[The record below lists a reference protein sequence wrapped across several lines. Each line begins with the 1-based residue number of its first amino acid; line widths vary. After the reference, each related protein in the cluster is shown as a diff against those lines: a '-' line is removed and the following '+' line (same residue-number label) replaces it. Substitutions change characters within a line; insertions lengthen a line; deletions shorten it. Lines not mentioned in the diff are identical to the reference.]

1 MKLLTQMIKMI
12 GFGFFYLKEV
22 VVSNVRVAAD
32 IVTPQHLMK
41 PEILEVDVSN
51 LTPRQLF
58 VASNLITM
66 TPGTLS
72 LDVVDDTLFI
82 HSMYCVDKVADADAL
97 VKNYVNRVRD
107 VF

>member
-1 MKLLTQMIKMI
+1 MNGLTKIIKVI

-22 VVSNVRVAAD
+22 VVSNVRVAGD

-41 PEILEVDVSN
+41 PAILEVDVSN

-72 LDVVDDTLFI
+72 LDVVNNILYI
-82 HSMYCVDKVADADAL
+82 HSMYCVDKKGDADAL

>member
-1 MKLLTQMIKMI
+1 MKVFKFI

-22 VVSNVRVAAD
+22 VVSNLRVAAD

-41 PEILEVDVSN
+41 PEILEVDVSG
-51 LTPRQLF
+51 LTPKQLF

-72 LDVVDDTLFI
+72 MDVVDDRLFI
-82 HSMYCVDKVADADAL
+82 HCMYCVDKQEAEENL
-97 VKNYVNRVRD
+97 VENYVNRVRD

>member
-1 MKLLTQMIKMI
+1 MI

-22 VVSNVRVAAD
+22 VVSNLRVAAD

-82 HSMYCVDKVADADAL
+82 HGMYCVDKVADADAL

>member
-1 MKLLTQMIKMI
+1 MNVLSKITKVI

-32 IVTPQHLMK
+32 IVTTQHLMK

-72 LDVVDDTLFI
+72 MDVVEGTLFI
-82 HSMYCVDKVADADAL
+82 HSMYCVDKEAEADAL
-97 VKNYVNRVRD
+97 VKNYVNLVRD